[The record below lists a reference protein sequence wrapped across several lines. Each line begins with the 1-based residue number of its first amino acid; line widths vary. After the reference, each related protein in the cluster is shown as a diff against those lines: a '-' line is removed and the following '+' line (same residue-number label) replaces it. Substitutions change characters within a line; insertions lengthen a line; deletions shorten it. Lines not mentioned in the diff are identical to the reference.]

1 MKNSVKKLSEIISH
15 SERIVVFTGAGISTQ
30 SGIPDF
36 RGTNGLWLKYKPI
49 SFDEF
54 ILAFF
59 LSSSDQTLPIYMWSQ
74 LRFPKKFPH
83 ILALGAIIIIVTSL
97 IVMTAY
103 WLRNLG
109 QGKKKD
115 FSIGI

>member
-1 MKNSVKKLSEIISH
+1 
-15 SERIVVFTGAGISTQ
+15 
-30 SGIPDF
+30 
-36 RGTNGLWLKYKPI
+36 
-49 SFDEF
+49 
-54 ILAFF
+54 
-59 LSSSDQTLPIYMWSQ
+59 MWSQ

>member
-1 MKNSVKKLSEIISH
+1 
-15 SERIVVFTGAGISTQ
+15 
-30 SGIPDF
+30 
-36 RGTNGLWLKYKPI
+36 
-49 SFDEF
+49 
-54 ILAFF
+54 
-59 LSSSDQTLPIYMWSQ
+59 MWSQ
-74 LRFPKKFPH
+74 LRFPKNSLIYWH
-83 ILALGAIIIIVTSL
+83 LGAIIIIVTSL